1 MELRIIKLKTHS
13 IRGFEKFNTNNREIG
28 YDVVKANKDFLV
40 TEKTPPIYV
49 ALSIED
55 LNKIQIRMPIQC
67 VLEGAIQ
74 MLKKKSTF
82 LGRQSNGLMSCPRSC
97 DGNSLR
103 CF

>member
-55 LNKIQIRMPIQC
+55 LNKIQIRMPTVCTVKGSI
-67 VLEGAIQ
+67 AFA
-74 MLKKKSTF
+74 LKALQNPYCGYFKI
-82 LGRQSNGLMSCPRSC
+82 
-97 DGNSLR
+97 
-103 CF
+103 

>member
-55 LNKIQIRMPIQC
+55 LNKIQIRMPTVCTAKGSI
-67 VLEGAIQ
+67 AFA
-74 MLKKKSTF
+74 LKALQNPYCGYFKI
-82 LGRQSNGLMSCPRSC
+82 
-97 DGNSLR
+97 
-103 CF
+103 